1 MRLPPN
7 LTKILFHWGLKPTLM
22 RRALISHTMT
32 FMKCE

>member
-7 LTKILFHWGLKPTLM
+7 LTKILFHWGLKPILM